1 MKFLIIAT
9 TMLLAQACGRA
20 PVIDPEFQSYVKSFE
35 DAAEVTVWS
44 DIEFS
49 DELKPTSA
57 GTCNHSSKAIKIN
70 RAEWQKW
77 PTTYREQIM
86 FHELGHCVLDRA
98 THDESMK
105 SDNNPRS
112 IMHPSF
118 GVIPKYWKTNR
129 AAYLKELID
138 GRQDR

>member
-1 MKFLIIAT
+1 MISGL
-9 TMLLAQACGRA
+9 LLAQACGRA
-20 PVIDPEFQSYVKSFE
+20 PVIDPAFQEYVKSFE
-35 DAAEVTVWS
+35 AAAEVTVWS
-44 DIEFS
+44 DIQFS
-49 DELKPTSA
+49 DELTQSNA
-57 GTCNHSSKAIKIN
+57 GRCNLSSKAIVIN

-77 PTTYREQIM
+77 PVTFREQIM
-86 FHELGHCVLDRA
+86 FHELGHCVLGRVA
-98 THDESMK
+98 HVESVK
-105 SDNNPRS
+105 SDSNPVS